1 MDPVTAVRLQLPSPS
16 LPSQPAPDRLASAPA
31 AQTAP
36 SVAETLRADAI
47 RQPAV
52 ATGII
57 ATQLAERDESDHPA
71 VEARAAADAAR
82 AAYIKAS
89 IAAGVSPLPLP

>member
-1 MDPVTAVRLQLPSPS
+1 MDPVTAVRLQLPPPTS
-16 LPSQPAPDRLASAPA
+16 PSQPAPDRLASAPA

-36 SVAETLRADAI
+36 AVAPTLRPDAV

-52 ATGII
+52 SAGIV
-57 ATQLAERDESDHPA
+57 TTRLAERDEGDHPA
-71 VEARAAADAAR
+71 AEARAAADAAR
-82 AAYIKAS
+82 EAYIKAS